1 MCAFDKLASAVEW
14 VDEKSDC
21 AQWCIGIEGE
31 WQAKG
36 QVATERRRVSFSISS
51 TISST
56 ISTTISTTIS
66 STISTTIS
74 STMFHADVPFFADDS
89 ERWPLRTE
97 RADDRRLCCKVGG
110 GER

>member
-36 QVATERRRVSFSISS
+36 QVATERRRVSFSISP
-51 TISST
+51 TISP
-56 ISTTISTTIS
+56 TISTTIS
-66 STISTTIS
+66 STIS
-74 STMFHADVPFFADDS
+74 STMFHADVPLFADDS

-97 RADDRRLCCKVGG
+97 RADDRRLCCNVGG

>member
-36 QVATERRRVSFSISS
+36 QVATERRRVSSSISS

-56 ISTTISTTIS
+56 ISTTISS
-66 STISTTIS
+66 TIS